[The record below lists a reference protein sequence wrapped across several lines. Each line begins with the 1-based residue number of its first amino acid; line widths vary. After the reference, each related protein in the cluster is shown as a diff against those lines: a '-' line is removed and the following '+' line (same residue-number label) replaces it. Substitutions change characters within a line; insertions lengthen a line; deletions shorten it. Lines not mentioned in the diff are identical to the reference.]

1 MALPV
6 GYKWLEYIQSSGT
19 QYIDT
24 GFKPNNNTRIVV
36 KAVLSTPHSIYG
48 VNRSGADFNMT
59 GNGDGM
65 YFYWGGGG
73 HTAITN
79 YYNQVHV
86 FEQDK
91 NICRVDGA
99 LYYTYPD
106 GTWQAPCNMFLFG
119 RNNGSSLNDSGTCRI
134 YSCQIY
140 DNGTL
145 IRDYIPCQTP
155 TGQVGLYDLVT
166 DTLYVNKGTGVFICG
181 RPRNLPSNY
190 TALYYI
196 ESNGTQYID
205 TGYIP
210 NQDTRVYAECVLPI
224 STSSTQGL
232 FGSRLSSSSSQQ
244 YQFVTQGGYYR
255 TDYYNALKSMSSTSY
270 GTNKFFIDKN
280 KNVTNLNGDLTHTH
294 EYGTFTCPG
303 NMYIFATNNN
313 GSVYARSTM
322 KLYTMQIYDNDALVR
337 DFVPCKNPS
346 GEVGLYDLVE
356 SKFYGNNGTG
366 SFIAGRP
373 IGLPYGYIDLKYIES
388 TGTQYIDTGYIPNQD
403 TRVMAEMM
411 YVSYSDATCGLFGQR
426 TPGGAKQ
433 FELMYL
439 SGRYYFSYG
448 SNQYS
453 TTASSPVGKRM
464 FIDLSKTSATISVDG
479 TVANVTPT
487 TAETF
492 IGFTTLKIHTLDR
505 NGVNYLSNSRIYSF
519 KIYENGALVRDF
531 VPCKNASGTVGLYDL
546 VNDKFYTNAGSGV
559 FNGGTEVIG
568 IKNIRS
574 RARVSATLY
583 NIGRGKTLID
593 STQYYIHKGKT
604 LINGTVY
611 DIPIADWPDDLHT
624 GLEFISANPFTIS
637 VSRRGWGM
645 MEYCNG
651 HGWKTWNGS
660 EIASGEYLG
669 GHCIYIRGRGNTRVT
684 GSTSMDYAWTL
695 NGTGIECNGN
705 IENLLNYT
713 TVAAG
718 NHPPM
723 STQCFAFMFD
733 NCSGLTKAPSLP
745 ATTLTTGCYHR
756 MFGYCTNLTQA
767 PVLPATTLADNCYAN
782 MFIVCKSLTKA
793 PALPATTLA
802 NSCYSGMFG
811 SCSNL
816 TVAPSLPATTLA
828 DHCYNSMFNSCTSLT
843 TAPSLP
849 ATTLAYGCYSSMFTG
864 CSNLTTAPSLP
875 ATTLTESCYQNMFSN
890 CRKLT
895 AIPKLPA
902 TTLTEGCYS
911 RMFYSCSAIMI
922 STTQGGSYTQS
933 YRIPYTGTGTT
944 ATDAMTNMFSNIGTG
959 YVTTPS
965 INTTYYVSTSNTIV

>member
-59 GNGDGM
+59 GNGEGM

-73 HTAITN
+73 HTTITN

-99 LYYTYPD
+99 LYYTYTNS
-106 GTWQAPCNMFLFG
+106 TWQAPCNMFLFG

-145 IRDYIPCQTP
+145 IRDYIPCQIP
-155 TGQVGLYDLVT
+155 SGQAGLYDLVT
-166 DTLYVNKGTGVFICG
+166 DTLYVNKGTGVFVCG

-210 NQDTRVYAECVLPI
+210 NQDTHVYAECVLPI
-224 STSSTQGL
+224 STGSTQGL

-270 GTNKFFIDKN
+270 GTNKFFVDKN

-322 KLYTMQIYDNDALVR
+322 KLYTMQIYDNDVLIR

-346 GEVGLYDLVE
+346 GVAGLYDLVE
-356 SKFYGNNGTG
+356 SKFYGSNDTG
-366 SFIAGRP
+366 AFIAGRP
-373 IGLPYGYIDLKYIES
+373 IGLPYGYIDLKYIEG
-388 TGTQYIDTGYIPNQD
+388 TGTQYIDTEWTPPENMNCEIHTQFMYTGTNEDQTIFGTNQ
-403 TRVMAEMM
+403 
-411 YVSYSDATCGLFGQR
+411 G
-426 TPGGAKQ
+426 GGAAG
-433 FELMYL
+433 LTLNAM
-439 SGRYYFSYG
+439 
-448 SNQYS
+448 
-453 TTASSPVGKRM
+453 VGITKWQ
-464 FIDLSKTSATISVDG
+464 LGVNNTW
-479 TVANVTPT
+479 ANVTHASCT
-487 TAETF
+487 
-492 IGFTTLKIHTLDR
+492 
-505 NGVNYLSNSRIYSF
+505 SNSTINAVIKASSGNTMLIIDGSTLVTNTSTTYILIGSMTIFRASTGQYPMTGRVYSF
-519 KIYENGALVRDF
+519 KIYDNGALVRDF
-531 VPCKNASGTVGLYDL
+531 VPAKDASGAVGLYDL
-546 VNDKFYTNAGSGV
+546 VNDKFYTNSGSGV

-583 NIGRGKTLID
+583 NIGRGKTVID

-624 GLEFISANPFTIS
+624 GLEFISASPFTIS

-660 EIASGEYLG
+660 EISSGEYLG

-684 GSTSMDYAWTL
+684 GGTTTDYAWTL

-718 NHPPM
+718 NHPTM
-723 STQCFAFMFD
+723 STECYAFMFN
-733 NCSGLTKAPSLP
+733 NCSGLIKAPSLP
-745 ATTLTTGCYHR
+745 ATTLTTRCY
-756 MFGYCTNLTQA
+756 
-767 PVLPATTLADNCYAN
+767 
-782 MFIVCKSLTKA
+782 
-793 PALPATTLA
+793 
-802 NSCYSGMFG
+802 
-811 SCSNL
+811 
-816 TVAPSLPATTLA
+816 
-828 DHCYNSMFNSCTSLT
+828 
-843 TAPSLP
+843 
-849 ATTLAYGCYSSMFTG
+849 
-864 CSNLTTAPSLP
+864 
-875 ATTLTESCYQNMFSN
+875 
-890 CRKLT
+890 
-895 AIPKLPA
+895 
-902 TTLTEGCYS
+902 
-911 RMFYSCSAIMI
+911 
-922 STTQGGSYTQS
+922 
-933 YRIPYTGTGTT
+933 
-944 ATDAMTNMFSNIGTG
+944 
-959 YVTTPS
+959 
-965 INTTYYVSTSNTIV
+965 